1 MIFAGGM
8 EATMTE
14 MTIVG
19 FSNMTALTKN
29 PDPNTASRPFD
40 KNRDGSFSHKG
51 RGHPAYH

>member
-1 MIFAGGM
+1 M
-8 EATMTE
+8 
-14 MTIVG
+14 G